1 MVYNSE
7 DFTITYFYGGKVKKK
22 VLIGIVVVLCI
33 ILGII
38 FISREM
44 DGIIGSK
51 EKVTQAQLYQV
62 EGDDVA
68 LVYNYSLQ
76 KAKAIYKD
84 GVVYVPLNWTRAIL
98 NDKFYY
104 SDDEKLLSYA
114 LPTEIVYANFDN
126 VDKNGK
132 PESDGKVYLSI
143 ETIKAYTD
151 VWVDSYTESEIKKV
165 YINNTFGSYDVA
177 TIKSKSELR
186 VDADNWSASIEGVEL
201 KKDENI
207 TIVEQNEKWYKVFTQ
222 SGLMG
227 YVKKNHLK
235 NFTQAERQSGFV
247 KPEYTS
253 ISMDEK
259 VVLGWHQVTTS
270 AANSGMEKVVANTS
284 GMNVISPT
292 LFKLSDNKGNYTSIA
307 SKDYVDAAHK
317 KNLQVWPLIDN
328 FSKDISTLKI
338 LSSSENRKN
347 LISNLIADAKK
358 YGFDGINIDFE
369 SLTQDNAPHFI
380 QFIRELSVSC
390 RNNKIVLSVDVPIP
404 ASYNMYYERDELAE
418 VVDYVINMGYDE
430 HYSGSDEG
438 SSASIDFV
446 KNSITDSLT
455 EVPKEKLIN
464 AVPVYTRVW
473 TKENDKVTSTALGM
487 VGAATWVKENNVNLT
502 WDDEVGQYVGQTTVG
517 NATKYIWVEDERSMK
532 LKMDA
537 VKEADLA
544 GVAVWKLGLEPKE
557 IWDVIS
563 YK

>member
-1 MVYNSE
+1 M
-7 DFTITYFYGGKVKKK
+7 KRK
-22 VLIGIVVVLCI
+22 GIVGIVIVLCI

-38 FISREM
+38 FISGKM
-44 DGIIGSK
+44 DDFGSSK
-51 EKVTQAQLYQV
+51 DKITESEIYQV
-62 EGDDVA
+62 ENDEVA

-84 GVVYVPLNWTRAIL
+84 GVVYIPLNWTGSIL

-104 SDDEKLLSYA
+104 NEGEKLLSYT
-114 LPTEIVYANFDN
+114 LPTEIVYANFENTDN
-126 VDKNGK
+126 NGK
-132 PESDGKVYLSI
+132 PLLLEEGGKVYISI

-151 VWVDSYTESEIKKV
+151 IWVDNFIEGDIKKV
-165 YINNTFGSYDVA
+165 YINNRYGKYEEAEV
-177 TIKSKSELR
+177 KSKSVLR
-186 VDADNWSASIEGVEL
+186 VDASKRSASIENVEL
-201 KKDENI
+201 NKDDTVI
-207 TIVEQNEKWYKVFTQ
+207 IVEQNDNWYRILTRNG
-222 SGLMG
+222 SLG
-227 YVKKNHLK
+227 YVKKNRLK
-235 NFTQAERQSGFV
+235 NFKEMERVSGFT
-247 KPEYTS
+247 KPQYTS
-253 ISMDEK
+253 ITMEEK
-259 VVLGWHQVTTS
+259 VVLGWHQVTTV
-270 AANSGMEKVVANTS
+270 AANANLADVVNNTN

-292 LFKLSDNKGNYTSIA
+292 WFKLSDNKGNYTSIA
-307 SKDYVDAAHK
+307 AKDYVDAAHK
-317 KNLQVWPLIDN
+317 KGLQVWPLIDN

-347 LISNLIADAKK
+347 LIKNLMNDAKA

-390 RNNKIVLSVDVPIP
+390 RNNGLVLSVDVPIP
-404 ASYNMYYERDELAE
+404 ASYNMYYERGKLAE

-446 KNSITDSLT
+446 KNSITDSLA

-464 AVPVYTRVW
+464 AVPTYTRVW
-473 TKENDKVTSTALGM
+473 TKENGKLSSSALGIN
-487 VGAATWVKENNVNLT
+487 GATKWVKENNVNLT
-502 WDDEVGQYVGQTTVG
+502 WDDEVGQYVGHTTIG
-517 NATKYIWVEDERSMK
+517 NATKYIWMEDERSMT
-532 LKMDA
+532 LKMEA

-557 IWDVIS
+557 IWNIIS

>member
-1 MVYNSE
+1 MKRKG
-7 DFTITYFYGGKVKKK
+7 IA
-22 VLIGIVVVLCI
+22 GIVIVLCI

-38 FISREM
+38 FISGKM
-44 DGIIGSK
+44 DDFGSSK
-51 EKVTQAQLYQV
+51 DKITESEIYQV
-62 EGDDVA
+62 ENDEVA

-84 GVVYVPLNWTRAIL
+84 GVVYIPLNWTGSIL

-104 SDDEKLLSYA
+104 NEGEKLLSYT
-114 LPTEIVYANFDN
+114 LPTEIVYANFENTDN
-126 VDKNGK
+126 NGK
-132 PESDGKVYLSI
+132 PLLLEEGGKVYISI

-151 VWVDSYTESEIKKV
+151 IWVDNFIEGDIKKV
-165 YINNTFGSYDVA
+165 YINNRYGKYEEAEV
-177 TIKSKSELR
+177 KSKSVLR
-186 VDADNWSASIEGVEL
+186 ADASKRSASIENAEL
-201 KKDENI
+201 NKDDTVI
-207 TIVEQNEKWYKVFTQ
+207 IVEQNDNWYRVLTRNG
-222 SGLMG
+222 SLG
-227 YVKKNHLK
+227 YVKKNRLK
-235 NFTQAERQSGFV
+235 NFKEMERVSGFT
-247 KPEYTS
+247 KPQYTS

-259 VVLGWHQVTTS
+259 VVLGWHQVTTV
-270 AANSGMEKVVANTS
+270 AANANLADVVNNTN

-292 LFKLSDNKGNYTSIA
+292 WFKLSDNKGNYTSIA
-307 SKDYVDAAHK
+307 AKDYVDAAHK
-317 KNLQVWPLIDN
+317 KGLQVWPLIDN

-347 LISNLIADAKK
+347 LIKNLMNDAKA

-390 RNNKIVLSVDVPIP
+390 RNNGLVLSVDVPIP
-404 ASYNMYYERDELAE
+404 ASYNMYYERGKLAE

-446 KNSITDSLT
+446 KNSITDSLA

-464 AVPVYTRVW
+464 AVPTYTRVW
-473 TKENDKVTSTALGM
+473 TRENGKLSSSALGIN
-487 VGAATWVKENNVNLT
+487 GATKWVKENNVNLT
-502 WDDEVGQYVGQTTVG
+502 WDDEVGQYVGHTTIG
-517 NATKYIWVEDERSMK
+517 NATKYIWMEDERSMT
-532 LKMDA
+532 LKMEA

-557 IWDVIS
+557 IWNIIS

>member
-1 MVYNSE
+1 M
-7 DFTITYFYGGKVKKK
+7 KKK
-22 VLIGIVVVLCI
+22 VLTGIVVVLCI

-68 LVYNYSLQ
+68 LIYNYSLQ

-114 LPTEIVYANFDN
+114 LPTEIVYANFEN
-126 VDKNGK
+126 VDNNGK
-132 PESDGKVYLSI
+132 PLLLESGGKVYLSI

-151 VWVDSYTESEIKKV
+151 IWVDSYTDSEIKKV
-165 YINNTFGSYDVA
+165 YINNTFGKYDVA
-177 TIKSKSELR
+177 TIKSKSRLR
-186 VDADNWSASIEGVEL
+186 VDADNWSASIEGIEL
-201 KKDENI
+201 KKDENV

-235 NFTQAERQSGFV
+235 NFTQAERKSAFV

-259 VVLGWHQVTTS
+259 VVLGWHQVTTT

-292 LFKLSDNKGNYTSIA
+292 WFKLSDNKGNYTSIA
-307 SKDYVDAAHK
+307 SKDYVDVAHK

-338 LSSSENRKN
+338 LSSSANRKN

-473 TKENDKVTSTALGM
+473 TKENGKVTSTALGM
-487 VGAATWVKENNVNLT
+487 VGAASWAKENNVNLT

-517 NATKYIWVEDERSMK
+517 NATKYIWMEDERSMK

>member
-1 MVYNSE
+1 M
-7 DFTITYFYGGKVKKK
+7 KKK

-51 EKVTQAQLYQV
+51 EKVTEAQLYQV

-114 LPTEIVYANFDN
+114 LPTEIVYANFEN
-126 VDKNGK
+126 VDNNGK
-132 PESDGKVYLSI
+132 PLLLESDGKVYLSI

-151 VWVDSYTESEIKKV
+151 VWVDSYTDSEIKRV

-186 VDADNWSASIEGVEL
+186 VDADNWYASIEGVEL
-201 KKDENI
+201 KKDENV

-227 YVKKNHLK
+227 YVKKSHLK
-235 NFTQAERQSGFV
+235 NFTQAERQSAFV

-259 VVLGWHQVTTS
+259 VVLGWHQVTTA

-292 LFKLSDNKGNYTSIA
+292 WFKLSDNKGNYTSIA

-502 WDDEVGQYVGQTTVG
+502 WDEEVGQYVGQTTVG
-517 NATKYIWVEDERSMK
+517 NATKYIWMEDERSMK

>member
-1 MVYNSE
+1 M
-7 DFTITYFYGGKVKKK
+7 KKK
-22 VLIGIVVVLCI
+22 VLTGIVVVLCI

-51 EKVTQAQLYQV
+51 EKATQAQLYQV

-114 LPTEIVYANFDN
+114 LPTEIVYANFEN
-126 VDKNGK
+126 VDNNGK
-132 PESDGKVYLSI
+132 PLLLESDGKVYLSI

-151 VWVDSYTESEIKKV
+151 IWVDSYTDSEIKKV
-165 YINNTFGSYDVA
+165 YINNTFGNYDVA
-177 TIKSKSELR
+177 TIKLKSGLR
-186 VDADNWSASIEGVEL
+186 VDADNWSASIEGIEL
-201 KKDENI
+201 KKDENV

-235 NFTQAERQSGFV
+235 NFTQAERQSTFV

-259 VVLGWHQVTTS
+259 VVLGWHQVTTT

-292 LFKLSDNKGNYTSIA
+292 WFKLSDNKGNYTSIA

-338 LSSSENRKN
+338 LSSSGNRKN

-473 TKENDKVTSTALGM
+473 TKENGKVTSTALGM
-487 VGAATWVKENNVNLT
+487 VGAASWVKENNVNLT

-517 NATKYIWVEDERSMK
+517 NATKYIWMEDERSMK

>member
-1 MVYNSE
+1 MKR
-7 DFTITYFYGGKVKKK
+7 KVI
-22 VLIGIVVVLCI
+22 IGILIVICI
-33 ILGII
+33 IFGAI
-38 FISREM
+38 FIPREIK
-44 DGIIGSK
+44 DIIGST
-51 EKVTQAQLYQV
+51 EKISEYDIYQV
-62 EGDDVA
+62 KDDEVA

-84 GVVYVPLNWTRAIL
+84 GVVYIPLNWTRAIL

-104 SDDEKLLSYA
+104 SDNEKLLSYA
-114 LPTEIVYANFDN
+114 LPTEIVYANFEN
-126 VDKNGK
+126 VDNNGK
-132 PESDGKVYLSI
+132 PLLIENEDKAYLSI
-143 ETIKAYTD
+143 ETIKVYTD
-151 VWVDSYTESEIKKV
+151 IWVETYTDGDIKKI
-165 YINNTFGSYDVA
+165 YINDKFGKYEQAS
-177 TIKSKSELR
+177 IKSKTGLR
-186 VDADNWSASIEGVEL
+186 VDASNWSASIENVEL
-201 KKDENI
+201 DNDENVVV
-207 TIVEQNEKWYKVFTQ
+207 VEQKDKWCRVLTQNGVF
-222 SGLMG
+222 G

-235 NFTQAERQSGFV
+235 NIVEAERVSNFI
-247 KPEYTS
+247 KPDYTS

-270 AANSGMEKVVANTS
+270 AANSGMDKVVANTS
-284 GMNVISPT
+284 GLNVISPT
-292 LFKLSDNKGNYTSIA
+292 WFKLSDNKGNYTSIA

-317 KNLQVWPLIDN
+317 KGLKVWPLIDN
-328 FSKDISTLKI
+328 FSTEISTLKI

-347 LISNLIADAKK
+347 LIANLMSDVEK
-358 YGFDGINIDFE
+358 YDFDGINIDFE

-380 QFIRELSVSC
+380 QFMRELSVSC
-390 RNNKIVLSVDVPIP
+390 RNSGVVLSVDVPIP

-446 KNSITDSLT
+446 KNSITDSLV

-473 TKENDKVTSTALGM
+473 TKENSKVSSSALGM
-487 VGAATWVKENNVNLT
+487 SAAANWVKENNIELT
-502 WDDEVGQYVGQTTVG
+502 WDDEVGQYTGQTTIG
-517 NATKYIWVEDERSMK
+517 SARKYIWLEDERSMK

-537 VKEADLA
+537 IKEEDLA

-557 IWDVIS
+557 IWNVIS

>member
-1 MVYNSE
+1 MKR
-7 DFTITYFYGGKVKKK
+7 KVI
-22 VLIGIVVVLCI
+22 IGILIVICI
-33 ILGII
+33 IFGAI
-38 FISREM
+38 FIPREIK
-44 DGIIGSK
+44 DIIGST
-51 EKVTQAQLYQV
+51 EKISEYDIYQV
-62 EGDDVA
+62 KDDEVA

-84 GVVYVPLNWTRAIL
+84 GVVYIPLNWTRAIL

-104 SDDEKLLSYA
+104 SDNEKLLSYA
-114 LPTEIVYANFDN
+114 LPREIVYANFEN
-126 VDKNGK
+126 VDNNGK
-132 PESDGKVYLSI
+132 PLLIENEDKAYLSI
-143 ETIKAYTD
+143 ETIKVYTD
-151 VWVDSYTESEIKKV
+151 IWVENYTDGDIKKI
-165 YINNTFGSYDVA
+165 YINDKFGKYEQAS
-177 TIKSKSELR
+177 IKSKTGLR
-186 VDADNWSASIEGVEL
+186 VDASNWSASIENVEL
-201 KKDENI
+201 DNDENVVV
-207 TIVEQNEKWYKVFTQ
+207 VEQKDKWCRVLTQ
-222 SGLMG
+222 NGVLG

-235 NFTQAERQSGFV
+235 NIVEAERVSNFI
-247 KPEYTS
+247 KPDYTS

-270 AANSGMEKVVANTS
+270 AANSGMDKVVANTS
-284 GMNVISPT
+284 GLNVISPT
-292 LFKLSDNKGNYTSIA
+292 WFKLSDNKGNYTSIA

-317 KNLQVWPLIDN
+317 KGLKVWPLIDN
-328 FSKDISTLKI
+328 FSTEISTLKI

-347 LISNLIADAKK
+347 LIANLMSDVEK
-358 YGFDGINIDFE
+358 YDFDGINIDFE

-487 VGAATWVKENNVNLT
+487 VGASTWVKENNVNLT

-517 NATKYIWVEDERSMK
+517 NATKYIWMEDERSMK

>member
-1 MVYNSE
+1 
-7 DFTITYFYGGKVKKK
+7 VKRK
-22 VLIGIVVVLCI
+22 GIVGIVIVLCI

-38 FISREM
+38 FISGKM
-44 DGIIGSK
+44 DDFGSSK
-51 EKVTQAQLYQV
+51 DKITESEIYQV
-62 EGDDVA
+62 ENDEVA

-84 GVVYVPLNWTRAIL
+84 GVVYIPLNWTGSIL

-104 SDDEKLLSYA
+104 NEGEKLLSYT
-114 LPTEIVYANFDN
+114 LPTEIVYANFENTDN
-126 VDKNGK
+126 NGK
-132 PESDGKVYLSI
+132 PLLLEEGGKVYISI

-151 VWVDSYTESEIKKV
+151 IWVDNFIEGDIKKV
-165 YINNTFGSYDVA
+165 YINNRYGKYEEAEV
-177 TIKSKSELR
+177 KSKSVLR
-186 VDADNWSASIEGVEL
+186 VDASKRSASIENVEL
-201 KKDENI
+201 NKDDTVI
-207 TIVEQNEKWYKVFTQ
+207 IVEQNDNWYRILTRNG
-222 SGLMG
+222 SLG
-227 YVKKNHLK
+227 YVKKNRLK
-235 NFTQAERQSGFV
+235 NFKEMERVSGFT
-247 KPEYTS
+247 KPQYTS
-253 ISMDEK
+253 ITMEEK
-259 VVLGWHQVTTS
+259 VVLGWHQVTTV
-270 AANSGMEKVVANTS
+270 AANANLADVVNNTN

-292 LFKLSDNKGNYTSIA
+292 WFKLSDNKGNYTSIA
-307 SKDYVDAAHK
+307 AKDYVDAAHK
-317 KNLQVWPLIDN
+317 KGLQVWPLIDN

-347 LISNLIADAKK
+347 LIKNLMNDAKA

-390 RNNKIVLSVDVPIP
+390 RNNGLVLSVDVPIP
-404 ASYNMYYERDELAE
+404 ASYNMYYERGKLAE

-446 KNSITDSLT
+446 KNSITDSLA

-464 AVPVYTRVW
+464 AVPTYTRVW
-473 TKENDKVTSTALGM
+473 TKENGKLSSSALGIN
-487 VGAATWVKENNVNLT
+487 GATKWVKENNVNLT
-502 WDDEVGQYVGQTTVG
+502 WDDEVGQYVGHTTIG
-517 NATKYIWVEDERSMK
+517 NATKYIWMEDERSMT
-532 LKMDA
+532 LKMEA

-557 IWDVIS
+557 IWNIIS

>member
-1 MVYNSE
+1 MKRKG
-7 DFTITYFYGGKVKKK
+7 IA
-22 VLIGIVVVLCI
+22 GIVIVLCI

-38 FISREM
+38 FISGKM
-44 DGIIGSK
+44 DDFGSSK
-51 EKVTQAQLYQV
+51 DKITESEIYQV
-62 EGDDVA
+62 ENDEVA

-84 GVVYVPLNWTRAIL
+84 GVVYIPLNWTGSIL

-104 SDDEKLLSYA
+104 NEGEKLLSYT
-114 LPTEIVYANFDN
+114 LPTEIVYANFENTDN
-126 VDKNGK
+126 NGK
-132 PESDGKVYLSI
+132 PLLLEEGGKVYISI

-151 VWVDSYTESEIKKV
+151 IWVDNFIEGDIKKV
-165 YINNTFGSYDVA
+165 YINNRYGKYEEAEV
-177 TIKSKSELR
+177 KSKSVLR
-186 VDADNWSASIEGVEL
+186 ADANKRSASIENVEL
-201 KKDENI
+201 NKDDTVI
-207 TIVEQNEKWYKVFTQ
+207 IVEQNDNWYRVLTRNG
-222 SGLMG
+222 SLG
-227 YVKKNHLK
+227 YVKKNRLK
-235 NFTQAERQSGFV
+235 NFKEMERVSGFT
-247 KPEYTS
+247 KPQYTS

-259 VVLGWHQVTTS
+259 VVLGWHQVTTV
-270 AANSGMEKVVANTS
+270 AANANLADVVNNTN

-292 LFKLSDNKGNYTSIA
+292 WFKLSDNKGNYTSIA
-307 SKDYVDAAHK
+307 AKDYVDAAHK
-317 KNLQVWPLIDN
+317 KGLQVWPLIDN

-347 LISNLIADAKK
+347 LIKNLMNDAKA

-390 RNNKIVLSVDVPIP
+390 RNNGLVLSVDVPIP
-404 ASYNMYYERDELAE
+404 ASYNMYYERAKLAE

-446 KNSITDSLT
+446 KNSITDSLA

-464 AVPVYTRVW
+464 AVPTYTRVW
-473 TKENDKVTSTALGM
+473 TRENSKLSSSALGIN
-487 VGAATWVKENNVNLT
+487 GATKWVKENNVNLT
-502 WDDEVGQYVGQTTVG
+502 WDDEVGQYVGHTTIG
-517 NATKYIWVEDERSMK
+517 NATKYIWMEDERSMT
-532 LKMDA
+532 LKMEV

-557 IWDVIS
+557 IWNVIS
-563 YK
+563 FK

>member
-1 MVYNSE
+1 M
-7 DFTITYFYGGKVKKK
+7 KKK
-22 VLIGIVVVLCI
+22 VLTGIVVVLCI

-114 LPTEIVYANFDN
+114 LTTEIVYANFEN
-126 VDKNGK
+126 VDNNGK
-132 PESDGKVYLSI
+132 PLLIESDGKVYLSI

-151 VWVDSYTESEIKKV
+151 IWVDSYTDGEIKKL
-165 YINNTFGSYDVA
+165 YINNTFGNYDVA
-177 TIKSKSELR
+177 TIKSKSRLR
-186 VDADNWSASIEGVEL
+186 VDADNWSASIEGMEL
-201 KKDENI
+201 KKDENV

-235 NFTQAERQSGFV
+235 NFTQAERQSAFV

-259 VVLGWHQVTTS
+259 VVLGWHQVTTT

-292 LFKLSDNKGNYTSIA
+292 WFKLSDNKGNYTSIA

-338 LSSSENRKN
+338 LSSSANRKN

-473 TKENDKVTSTALGM
+473 TKENGKVTSTALGM

-517 NATKYIWVEDERSMK
+517 NATKYIWMEDERSMK

-557 IWDVIS
+557 IWDIIS
-563 YK
+563 FK

>member
-1 MVYNSE
+1 M
-7 DFTITYFYGGKVKKK
+7 KKK
-22 VLIGIVVVLCI
+22 VLTGIVVVLCI

-62 EGDDVA
+62 EGEDVA

-114 LPTEIVYANFDN
+114 LPTEIVYANFEN
-126 VDKNGK
+126 VDNNGK
-132 PESDGKVYLSI
+132 PLLLESDGKVYLSI

-151 VWVDSYTESEIKKV
+151 IWVDSYTDSEIKKV
-165 YINNTFGSYDVA
+165 YINNTFGNYDVA
-177 TIKSKSELR
+177 KIKSKSGLR
-186 VDADNWSASIEGVEL
+186 VDADNWSASIEGIEL
-201 KKDENI
+201 KKDENV

-235 NFTQAERQSGFV
+235 NFTQAERQSAFV

-259 VVLGWHQVTTS
+259 VVLGWHQVTTT

-292 LFKLSDNKGNYTSIA
+292 WFKLSDNKGNYTSIA

-338 LSSSENRKN
+338 LSSSANRKN

-404 ASYNMYYERDELAE
+404 ASYNMYYERDKLAE

-473 TKENDKVTSTALGM
+473 TKENGKVTSTALGM
-487 VGAATWVKENNVNLT
+487 VGAASWVKENNVNLT

-517 NATKYIWVEDERSMK
+517 NATKYIWMEDERSMK

-537 VKEADLA
+537 VKEADLS

-557 IWDVIS
+557 IWDIIS
-563 YK
+563 FK

>member
-1 MVYNSE
+1 M
-7 DFTITYFYGGKVKKK
+7 KKK
-22 VLIGIVVVLCI
+22 VLTGIVVVLCI

-62 EGDDVA
+62 EGEDVA

-114 LPTEIVYANFDN
+114 LPTEIVYANFEN
-126 VDKNGK
+126 VDNNGK
-132 PESDGKVYLSI
+132 PLLLESDGKVYLSI

-151 VWVDSYTESEIKKV
+151 IWVDSYTDSEIKKV
-165 YINNTFGSYDVA
+165 YINNTFGNYDVA
-177 TIKSKSELR
+177 KIKSKSGLR
-186 VDADNWSASIEGVEL
+186 VDADNWSASIEGIEL
-201 KKDENI
+201 KKDENV

-235 NFTQAERQSGFV
+235 NFTQAERQSAFV

-259 VVLGWHQVTTS
+259 VVLGWHQVTTT

-292 LFKLSDNKGNYTSIA
+292 WFKLSDNKGNYTSIA

-338 LSSSENRKN
+338 LSSSANRKN

-473 TKENDKVTSTALGM
+473 TKENGKVTSTALGM

-517 NATKYIWVEDERSMK
+517 NATKYIWMEDERSMK